1 MKKILTLTFASIF
14 TVTAFAQSSSG
25 KKFHFGLEATPGIY
39 WFKPNTD
46 NNASNGAKFGFSYGA
61 MLEFGFTDNYS
72 FATGIGVASIGGK
85 YTNAVSIANSSTSN
99 PPGSTANVEKLQ
111 YLQIPLTLKM
121 KTNAIGMLKYY
132 GQFGLGVG
140 VNLKATDDYTYTS
153 SVSSYTSSQN
163 NQDVQSSTNPI
174 RLSLLVGAGVEFNP
188 SGNTALVAGLM
199 FDNGFLNVNKS
210 SSSQI
215 LSKGIQLNL
224 GVLF

>member
-39 WFKPNTD
+39 WFKPNTG
-46 NNASNGAKFGFSYGA
+46 NNASNGAKLGFSYGA

-72 FATGIGVASIGGK
+72 FATGVGVASIGGT
-85 YTNAVSIANSSTSN
+85 YTNTDSLKIQT
-99 PPGSTANVEKLQ
+99 GNVEKLQ

-132 GQFGLGVG
+132 GQFGLGLG
-140 VNLKATDDYTYTS
+140 VNLKATDDITNFANTAIS
-153 SVSSYTSSQN
+153 NTKQGV
-163 NQDVQSSTNPI
+163 DIKSSTNPI

-188 SGNTALVAGLM
+188 SGNTSLVAGLL